1 MRMGLVE
8 EVRDVQ
14 YSGIAPVLA
23 CSAQIPM
30 TAPLRSRSF
39 VALALAVALVPA
51 PGLAAPVVSASTP
64 SPSTTTAPTT
74 TTPPADATTPAPAE
88 GTPTDATA
96 PTDAPPEGEAP
107 PEGTPAEAQGEPEKT
122 EEPPPPAVPEG
133 PERPPEPTLGNGKFK
148 AKGTGLMIA
157 GGTMLGLG
165 AVGVITSFFLTRC
178 PEPTNSFACK
188 NQHNNTFAVPAT
200 GAVALLGAVV
210 LAVGVTYRV
219 RYRRWEQWDPKR
231 AKTAFFP
238 TLTPTSAGVGTVVN
252 F

>member
-1 MRMGLVE
+1 
-8 EVRDVQ
+8 
-14 YSGIAPVLA
+14 
-23 CSAQIPM
+23 M
-30 TAPLRSRSF
+30 TALRSRSF

-64 SPSTTTAPTT
+64 STTTAPTT
-74 TTPPADATTPAPAE
+74 TTPPADAATPAPAE
-88 GTPTDATA
+88 GAPTDAAA
-96 PTDAPPEGEAP
+96 PTDAPPEGETP
-107 PEGTPAEAQGEPEKT
+107 PEGTPADTPAEPEKT

-157 GGTMLGLG
+157 GGTLFGLG
-165 AVGVITSFFLTRC
+165 AVGVITGFFLTRC
-178 PEPTNSFACK
+178 PEPANSFACK
-188 NQHNNTFAVPAT
+188 NQQNNTFAVPAT
-200 GAVALLGAVV
+200 GAVTLLGAVL

-238 TLTPTSAGVGTVVN
+238 TLSPTGAGVGTVVN

>member
-1 MRMGLVE
+1 
-8 EVRDVQ
+8 
-14 YSGIAPVLA
+14 
-23 CSAQIPM
+23 M

-39 VALALAVALVPA
+39 VALALAVALVPV

-64 SPSTTTAPTT
+64 APTPAPTT
-74 TTPPADATTPAPAE
+74 TTSPTDAATPAPAE
-88 GTPTDATA
+88 GTPPDAAAPTTDAA
-96 PTDAPPEGEAP
+96 PTGAPAEGETP
-107 PEGTPAEAQGEPEKT
+107 PEGTPAEPPAEPEKT
-122 EEPPPPAVPEG
+122 EEPPPAVPEG

-165 AVGVITSFFLTRC
+165 AIGVITSFFLTRC
-178 PEPTNSFACK
+178 PEPANSFACK
-188 NQHNNTFAVPAT
+188 NQQNNTFAVPAT
-200 GAVALLGAVV
+200 GAVALLGAVL

-238 TLTPTSAGVGTVVN
+238 TLSPTSAGVGTVVN

>member
-1 MRMGLVE
+1 
-8 EVRDVQ
+8 
-14 YSGIAPVLA
+14 
-23 CSAQIPM
+23 M

-39 VALALAVALVPA
+39 VALALAVALVPV

-64 SPSTTTAPTT
+64 APTPAPTT
-74 TTPPADATTPAPAE
+74 TTPPTDAATPAPAE
-88 GTPTDATA
+88 GTPPDAAAPTTDAA
-96 PTDAPPEGEAP
+96 PTGAPAEGETP
-107 PEGTPAEAQGEPEKT
+107 PEGTPAEPPAEPEKT
-122 EEPPPPAVPEG
+122 EEPPPAVPEG

-165 AVGVITSFFLTRC
+165 AIGVITSFFLTRC
-178 PEPTNSFACK
+178 PEPANSFACK
-188 NQHNNTFAVPAT
+188 NQQNNTFAVPAT
-200 GAVALLGAVV
+200 GAVALLGAVL

-238 TLTPTSAGVGTVVN
+238 TLSPTSAGVGTVVN